1 MEEIFNSALLVS
13 AGIAVILTPVMQAV
27 KNLGSINNKHIPFV
41 SWTVGIVVGVLWAV
55 IFKENIALYGLAGLM
70 AGFGSN
76 GIYDGLQTKK
86 GAK

>member
-1 MEEIFNSALLVS
+1 MEEILNSALLVS

-27 KNLGSINNKHIPFV
+27 KNLGNIHNKYIPFV
-41 SWTVGIVVGVLWAV
+41 SWTIGIIVGVLWAV
-55 IFKENIALYGLAGLM
+55 LFKDNVALYGLAGLL
-70 AGFGSN
+70 AGFSSN